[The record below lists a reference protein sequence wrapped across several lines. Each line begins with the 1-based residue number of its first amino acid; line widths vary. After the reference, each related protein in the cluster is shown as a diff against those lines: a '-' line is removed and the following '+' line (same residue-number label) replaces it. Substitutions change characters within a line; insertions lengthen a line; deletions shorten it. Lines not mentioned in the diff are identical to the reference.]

1 MTNRHLRN
9 HFNHSAFAHGY
20 ESSHRQ
26 LSCNLVPENGFHRTF
41 NVFLG
46 YTHFQADRYSHIVQI
61 SLKQIHFW
69 PRHGLQ
75 KTDGGFELRVGG
87 ADRQLQGA
95 SRKEV
100 LNGFGQTIGDRETE
114 LIYLVSRDWFKG
126 KFAGTHGLYHETAGF
141 SGGFFTYTNFGM
153 AVSSPNIL
161 T

>member
-1 MTNRHLRN
+1 MGMSQATGNFHAIWFRKMV
-9 HFNHSAFAHGY
+9 FIEHSMYFWVY
-20 ESSHRQ
+20 FIFRQ
-26 LSCNLVPENGFHRTF
+26 T
-41 NVFLG
+41 
-46 YTHFQADRYSHIVQI
+46 HIVQI
-61 SLKQIHFW
+61 SLKQDHFW

-75 KTDGGFELRVGG
+75 KADGGFELRVGG

-141 SGGFFTYTNFGM
+141 SGGFSLT
-153 AVSSPNIL
+153 PIL
-161 T
+161 GWLFPVQTF